1 MRRVIGIILA
11 LVILSLG
18 IALSLSATQGRSGPD
33 YQKIAQW
40 GMKGS
45 GPGQLAD
52 PTGIAVAN
60 GLVYVADARNSRIQ
74 IFTPQGRFVDRFPEA
89 DKAAAEPE
97 LGRPMNLDIAGDT
110 LLVPDYQNDKILIYD
125 LQGHF
130 LRAFGEAGEME
141 GTLSAPV
148 AAVALP
154 DKSMIVTDFYGKRVQ
169 RFDETGAYLGPYE
182 KGGSRH
188 YIYPSDL
195 AVRSDGALLVAEG
208 YAHRFHVFDRAHR
221 HIGTF
226 GGFHGIRLPG
236 MKFNGWFK
244 TISSIALDA
253 QGRVFATDFY
263 NGRVQIFD
271 KKGRFITNFG
281 KGRLLRPFGIAVDG
295 AGDVYVVDNGAN
307 NVTVWRAKAP

>member
-1 MRRVIGIILA
+1 MLRIMGMFVALAILA
-11 LVILSLG
+11 LGV
-18 IALSLSATQGRSGPD
+18 ALALSATQRRHGPD

-40 GMKGS
+40 GTKGAAE
-45 GPGQLAD
+45 GQFAD
-52 PTGIAVAN
+52 PTGIAVRK
-60 GLVYVADARNSRIQ
+60 GFVYVADARNSRIQ
-74 IFTPQGRFVDRFPEA
+74 IFTPQGQFVDRFPKA
-89 DKAAAEPE
+89 DKAATEPE

-130 LRAFGEAGEME
+130 LRAFGEAGETE

-148 AAVALP
+148 SAVALP
-154 DKSMIVTDFYGKRVQ
+154 EKSIIVTDFYGKRVQ
-169 RFDETGAYLGPYE
+169 RFDEKGAWQGPFE
-182 KGGSRH
+182 TSGARH

-195 AVRSDGALLVAEG
+195 AARSDGGLVVAEG
-208 YAHRFHVFDRAHR
+208 YAHRFHVFDAAHR

-236 MKFNGWFK
+236 MTFNGWFK
-244 TISSIALDA
+244 TLSAIALDE
-253 QGRVFATDFY
+253 QVRVFATDFY

-271 KKGRFITNFG
+271 KEGRFVSNFG
-281 KGRLLRPFGIAVDG
+281 KGQLLRPFGIALDE

-307 NVTVWRAKAP
+307 NVTVWRAKGQ